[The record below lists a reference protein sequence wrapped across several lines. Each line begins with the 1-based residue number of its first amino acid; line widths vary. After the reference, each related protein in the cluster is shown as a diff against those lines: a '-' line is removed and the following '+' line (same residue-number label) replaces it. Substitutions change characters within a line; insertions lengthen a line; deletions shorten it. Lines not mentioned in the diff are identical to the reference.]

1 MVGKVDNEGRVDG
14 VFIKKLT
21 NNLSM
26 KVTGNFQ
33 SSNVDQGVLSV
44 DLDFEEKNSIQ
55 QLKFGQGHFG
65 FNIMQR
71 VHPKLMLGI
80 DYMNLV
86 RFS

>member
-14 VFIKKLT
+14 VFIKKIT

-26 KVTGNFQ
+26 KITGNFQ
-33 SSNVDQGVLSV
+33 SFNVDQGVLSV
-44 DLDFEEKNSIQ
+44 NLDFKEKNSIQ

>member
-44 DLDFEEKNSIQ
+44 DLDF
-55 QLKFGQGHFG
+55 
-65 FNIMQR
+65 
-71 VHPKLMLGI
+71 
-80 DYMNLV
+80 
-86 RFS
+86 